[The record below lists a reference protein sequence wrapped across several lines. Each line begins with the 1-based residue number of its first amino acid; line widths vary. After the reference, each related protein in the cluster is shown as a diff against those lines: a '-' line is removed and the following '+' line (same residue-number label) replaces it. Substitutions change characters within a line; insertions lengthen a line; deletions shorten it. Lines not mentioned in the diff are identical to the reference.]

1 MTVQQS
7 LATKMAAAGPARQP
21 VEVGVA
27 LILRNARSSTPT
39 GSRSENHTHDILIT
53 KRLANTVY
61 AGYWELPGGKIDPGE
76 SPIDAAVREVHEEL
90 GLIVRPIAQLAPI
103 EHTYEHATVRLHAV
117 ICAVTPQS
125 PPPANLQVAEHRW
138 VAINSLP
145 WEEFLPANVR
155 IVTALVRWIA
165 GGGSVTPSAPV

>member
-1 MTVQQS
+1 MPVRKEFTTS
-7 LATKMAAAGPARQP
+7 GPAADP
-21 VEVGVA
+21 VANPIEVGVA
-27 LILRNARSSTPT
+27 LILRTARAATPT

-76 SPIDAAVREVHEEL
+76 SPTDAAVREVHEEL
-90 GLIVRPIAQLAPI
+90 GLRVSPIAQLAPI
-103 EHTYEHATVRLHAV
+103 QHTYEHATVRLHAV
-117 ICAVTPQS
+117 ICAIAPQS

-165 GGGSVTPSAPV
+165 GGGSVTPPAST

>member
-1 MTVQQS
+1 MTFQQDV
-7 LATKMAAAGPARQP
+7 TKNIPAPGPPRSP

-27 LILRNARSSTPT
+27 LILRTPRATTPT
-39 GSRSENHTHDILIT
+39 GSRSENQTYDILIT

-76 SPIDAAVREVHEEL
+76 SPTRAAVREVHEEL
-90 GLIVRPIAQLAPI
+90 GLIVSPIAQLIPI

-117 ICAVTPQS
+117 VCSIAPQS

-138 VAINSLP
+138 AAINNLP

-155 IVTALVRWIA
+155 IITALVRWIA
-165 GGGSVTPSAPV
+165 GGGSIACH

>member
-1 MTVQQS
+1 MIVQQGVTENQPVPG
-7 LATKMAAAGPARQP
+7 LAPRP

-27 LILRNARSSTPT
+27 LILRNARTPTPT
-39 GSRSENHTHDILIT
+39 GGRSENHTHDILIT

-76 SPIDAAVREVHEEL
+76 SPTHAAIREVQEEL
-90 GLIVRPIAQLAPI
+90 GLNVLPIAQLAPI
-103 EHTYEHATVRLHAV
+103 QHTYEHATVRLHPV
-117 ICAVTPQS
+117 ICSIAPQS

-155 IVTALVRWIA
+155 IITALVRWIA
-165 GGGSVTPSAPV
+165 GGGAVSIA